1 LHCNE
6 QLVMAHVPSDSRF
19 PRSRAGAWVAGIA
32 AALAMGITLVL
43 SLGIAA
49 IFWVPLL
56 FMAGIAMLSVWTA
69 RRRRQIS
76 EHRNESDVKDPL
88 HVERHWP
95 TDRVVDDR
103 LPER

>member
-1 LHCNE
+1 M
-6 QLVMAHVPSDSRF
+6 MAHVPSDSTS

-43 SLGIAA
+43 SLGVAA
-49 IFWVPLL
+49 IFWIPLL
-56 FMAGIAMLSVWTA
+56 FMAAIAMLSVWSA

-88 HVERHWP
+88 HASRRWP
-95 TDRVVDDR
+95 TERAVDDR
-103 LPER
+103 LPEQ